1 MQIIEGGVTAA
12 KGFKAAGMAAG
23 IKYKNGKKDMA
34 MVVSDKPCVTAGTF
48 TLN

>member
-23 IKYKNGKKDMA
+23 IKYNSM
-34 MVVSDKPCVTAGTF
+34 GT
-48 TLN
+48 

>member
-23 IKYKNGKKDMA
+23 IKYKNGKKDRQWLFQTSLA
-34 MVVSDKPCVTAGTF
+34 
-48 TLN
+48 